1 MLVLILTLEIGH
13 YSIHWSSWAAVKLE
27 LAGQDPVSIL
37 GGFLSFLGEVPASG
51 TGCIDSVISLL
62 PRGGPY
68 FRAPSCNALDLY
80 KDLFGKHTS
89 PSGIMRTL
97 KSLQVCDS
105 CGGGDS
111 GNQNLWWTSW
121 LILHL

>member
-68 FRAPSCNALDLY
+68 FALHHAMLWIC
-80 KDLFGKHTS
+80 TR
-89 PSGIMRTL
+89 I
-97 KSLQVCDS
+97 C
-105 CGGGDS
+105 S
-111 GNQNLWWTSW
+111 GNIPRL
-121 LILHL
+121 LELCEL